1 MARIEEMFSTQEV
14 LNYVKNRQ
22 TVPML
27 GDILFPEKKIE
38 DLDFKMI
45 KGANNLPVSASIH
58 GFDTETEIGSRDGA
72 SSSVEELALIKRKI
86 KMDERLI
93 IKLNSPRSNQE
104 EKQAISDIF
113 NDVDNMVSS
122 VKTRVEAM
130 RMEAVTTGKLTINE
144 NGVKATID
152 YGTPSEQ
159 QSLSGIDWTSST
171 AKILDDIY
179 NWTDK
184 VVANTGFT
192 PTRALTSKSV
202 LNLLLT
208 NTTIRKAVFGTNSD
222 RVLTKDMLNQLLSSM
237 DLPQIAT
244 YDAQYRTQN
253 ANGKYTAKRYF
264 EDGKFVL
271 LPDGKLGE
279 SIYGLTAE
287 EIELRGKSDV
297 KIESFGNI
305 IAEIYSTKDPV
316 ARWTKAV
323 ATCLPSFP
331 YADQIYIAK
340 VK

>member
-1 MARIEEMFSTQEV
+1 MPRIEELFSTETV

-22 TVPML
+22 PVPML
-27 GDILFPEKKIE
+27 GDVLFPEKKVE
-38 DLDFKMI
+38 GLDIKMI

-58 GFDTETEIGSRDGA
+58 SFNTETEIASREGA
-72 SSSVEELALIKRKI
+72 NYSIEELALIKRKI

-93 IKLNSPRSNQE
+93 IQLASPRSNQE

-113 NDVDNMVSS
+113 NDVDKMITS
-122 VKTRVEAM
+122 VKTRIEAM
-130 RMEAVTTGKLTINE
+130 RFEAIATGKLNINE
-144 NGVKATID
+144 NGVKAAID
-152 YGTPSEQ
+152 YGTPKTQ
-159 QSLSGIDWTSST
+159 QSTSDWTDKAT
-171 AKILDDIY
+171 AKPLEDIY

-184 VVANTGFT
+184 VVQNSGFT
-192 PTRALTSKSV
+192 PARALTSKSA

-208 NTTIRKAVFGTNSD
+208 NESIRKAVLGVNSD
-222 RVLTKDMLNQLLSSM
+222 RVLTKSMLNQLLESM
-237 DLPQIAT
+237 ELPTVAT
-244 YDAQYRTQN
+244 YDAQYRVQG
-253 ANGKYTAKRYF
+253 ADGKYSSKRYF

-271 LPDGKLGE
+271 LPDGKLGDT
-279 SIYGLTAE
+279 IYGLTAE

>member
-1 MARIEEMFSTQEV
+1 MARIEEVFSPQTV

-22 TVPML
+22 PVPML

-38 DLDFKMI
+38 GLDFKMI

-58 GFDTETEIGSRDGA
+58 GFDTETEIGSRDGTSA
-72 SSSVEELALIKRKI
+72 SLEELALIKRKI

-93 IKLNSPRSNQE
+93 IQLNSPRNSQE

-152 YGTPSEQ
+152 YGTPKTQ
-159 QSLSGIDWTSST
+159 QSTTDWTDKAT
-171 AKILDDIY
+171 AKPLDDIY
-179 NWTDK
+179 AWTDK
-184 VVANTGFT
+184 VVQNSGFT
-192 PTRALTSKSV
+192 PTRVLTSKSV

-208 NTTIRKAVFGTNSD
+208 NESIRKAVLGVNSD
-222 RVLTKDMLNQLLSSM
+222 RVLTKSMLNQLLESM
-237 DLPQIAT
+237 ELPTVAT
-244 YDAQYRTQN
+244 YDAQYRIQG
-253 ANGKYTAKRYF
+253 ADGKYTPKRYF

-279 SIYGLTAE
+279 SVYGLTAE
-287 EIELRGKSDV
+287 EIELRGRSDV

>member
-1 MARIEEMFSTQEV
+1 MPRIEELFSTQTV

-22 TVPML
+22 PVPML
-27 GDILFPEKKIE
+27 GDMFFPEKKIE
-38 DLDFKMI
+38 GLDFKMI

-72 SSSVEELALIKRKI
+72 SYSVEELALIKRKI
-86 KMDERLI
+86 KMDEKLI
-93 IKLNSPRSNQE
+93 IQLSSPRSTQE
-104 EKQAISDIF
+104 ETQAINQIY
-113 NDVDNMVSS
+113 NDVDNMVNS
-122 VKTRVEAM
+122 VRTRIEAM
-130 RMEAVTTGKLTINE
+130 RMEAITTGKLNINE
-144 NGVKATID
+144 NGVKTLID
-152 YGTPSEQ
+152 YGTPKAQ
-159 QSLSGIDWTSST
+159 QSTTNWT
-171 AKILDDIY
+171 AEDVKILDDIY

-184 VVANTGFT
+184 VVQNTGFT

-202 LNLLLT
+202 LNILLT
-208 NTTIRKAVFGTNSD
+208 NTAIRKAILGVNSD
-222 RVLTKDMLNQLLSSM
+222 RIITKDMLNQLLASM
-237 DLPQIAT
+237 GLPSIAT

-253 ANGKYTAKRYF
+253 INGTYSAKRYF

-271 LPDGKLGE
+271 LPEGKLGDT
-279 SIYGLTAE
+279 IYGLTAE
-287 EIELRGKSDV
+287 EIELRGKGDV

>member
-1 MARIEEMFSTQEV
+1 MARIEELFSTETV

-22 TVPML
+22 PVPML
-27 GDILFPEKKIE
+27 GDMLFPEKKIE
-38 DLDFKMI
+38 GLDFKMI

-58 GFDTETEIGSRDGA
+58 SFDTETEIGSRDGA
-72 SSSVEELALIKRKI
+72 SYSVEELALIKRKI
-86 KMDERLI
+86 KMDEKLI
-93 IKLNSPRSNQE
+93 IQLSSPRSTQE
-104 EKQAISDIF
+104 ETQAINQIF
-113 NDVDNMVSS
+113 NDVDNMVNS
-122 VKTRVEAM
+122 VRTRVEAM
-130 RMEAVTTGKLTINE
+130 RMEAICTGKLSINE
-144 NGVKATID
+144 NGVKISID
-152 YGTPSEQ
+152 YGTPKTQ
-159 QSLSGIDWTSST
+159 QSTTDWTAPD

-184 VVANTGFT
+184 VVQNTGFT

-202 LNLLLT
+202 LNILLT
-208 NTTIRKAVFGTNSD
+208 NTAIRKAILGVNSD
-222 RVLTKDMLNQLLSSM
+222 RIITKDMLNQLLASM
-237 DLPQIAT
+237 GLPQVAT
-244 YDAQYRTQN
+244 YDAQYRTQG
-253 ANGKYTAKRYF
+253 ADGKYTAKRYF

-279 SIYGLTAE
+279 TIYGLTAE
-287 EIELRGKSDV
+287 EIELRGRGDV

-305 IAEIYSTKDPV
+305 LAEIYSTKDPV